1 MDPLPGPPIRPLES
15 IEREHVEATVAAY
28 GDVVPRWRIAAELG
42 ISERTLT
49 RKLKRWQKAESE
61 ERDRR

>member
-49 RKLKRWQKAESE
+49 RKLKKWSGSESVTR
-61 ERDRR
+61 ERR

>member
-15 IEREHVEATVAAY
+15 VEREHVEATVAAY

-49 RKLKRWQKAESE
+49 RKLKRWTRAEDPI
-61 ERDRR
+61 RDRR